1 MAFFVFQIHAYVFHK
16 QITPCFHNQQTE
28 YTTMFNEKTDL
39 KGHYGKPSEFALTT
53 ALEGIVSQVVNFWD
67 KVQNDEIVGE
77 KKKYLQALFNLNNEL
92 VEKYNANGGDATG
105 YYMEWVEGKPY
116 SVSLS
121 GLID

>member
-1 MAFFVFQIHAYVFHK
+1 M
-16 QITPCFHNQQTE
+16 
-28 YTTMFNEKTDL
+28 TTEKTDL
-39 KGHYGKPSEFALTT
+39 KGHYGKPSEFALTH
-53 ALEGIVSQVVNFWD
+53 ALEGINSQVINFWE
-67 KVQNDEIVGE
+67 KVQNGEISGV

-105 YYMEWVEGKPY
+105 YYMEWDNNGKPY